1 MLRYTKLAKI
11 LASQPYIWYFRYA
24 NFLNEIMST
33 ILAFAGSN
41 STTSVNFKLVKHT
54 ATLVQEHQVN
64 LMNMA
69 NYPFPMYSE
78 DYEKENGFSNS
89 LIEVKNDIQN
99 AGGLI
104 ISVNEHNSNPS
115 AYFKNFLDWLS
126 RLDRD
131 FIKDKKI
138 LLMSASPGKRGGIG
152 AHEVVKN
159 ILSRFGAS
167 TIIGFSLPSFYQNFE
182 EGKGI
187 TDSELSTAHQ
197 QALSQ
202 FLAEI

>member
-1 MLRYTKLAKI
+1 
-11 LASQPYIWYFRYA
+11 
-24 NFLNEIMST
+24 MST

-41 STTSVNFKLVKHT
+41 SSTSVNFKLIKHT
-54 ATLVQEHQVN
+54 ASLVQEHQVQV
-64 LMNMA
+64 MNMA

-78 DYEKENGFSNS
+78 DHEKENGFSNS
-89 LIEVKNDIQN
+89 LVEVKNDIQN
-99 AGGLI
+99 ADGII

-126 RLDRD
+126 RLDSG

-138 LLMSASPGKRGGIG
+138 FLMSTSPGKRGATG

-159 ILSRFGAS
+159 MLSRFGAAS
-167 TIIGFSLPSFYQNFE
+167 IIGFSLASFYQNFE

-187 TDSELSTAHQ
+187 TDSELSKAHQ
-197 QALSQ
+197 QALSD